1 MGTALVKNNAFSTL
15 LSSIASGAT
24 SLTVASGTGLKFP
37 TISSG
42 NFFYA
47 TLIDSSNNYEVV
59 KVTARATDVFTIL
72 RGQDGTAASAYTAG
86 DRIELR
92 PTAALFD
99 DKLSLGGGTLTG
111 ALAVPSGATTTQ
123 VPQVQEVVKKTGDTM
138 SGPLI
143 VPELRGPSNV
153 INVPTGHKIT
163 TTGLGSVTGATVGSI
178 VAPGM
183 IIQTQTLF
191 VDSLATYSAAGA
203 GGEVEVTS
211 FASSFTPKFSTSKVL
226 IGWGLSGEPSGDGI
240 TFHIKRNGTK
250 VGTNSTS
257 SAYWSGWMPD
267 FYDNNNASTPQH
279 RYMAYVDS
287 PATTSAIAYT
297 FWFRTSGVTAR
308 TLYQNR
314 AVTGTDAG
322 AADYELVTSY
332 LIIQEI
338 TQ

>member
-1 MGTALVKNNAFSTL
+1 MGVALVKNNAYSTL

-24 SLTVASGTGLKFP
+24 SLTVASGDGAKFP
-37 TISSG
+37 SISGG

-47 TLIDSSNNYEVV
+47 TLINSSNQYEIV

-72 RGQDGTAASAYTAG
+72 RGQDGTTARSYTSG

-111 ALAVPSGATTTQ
+111 HVETIAGATSNQ
-123 VPQVQEVVKKTGDTM
+123 VPRVSEVVKKTGDTM
-138 SGPLI
+138 SGTLI
-143 VPELRGPSNV
+143 VPELRGPSNI

-191 VDSLATYSAAGA
+191 VDATASYTATGT
-203 GGEVEVTS
+203 GGEAQITD
-211 FASSFTPKFSTSKVL
+211 FDSSFTPKFSTSKVL
-226 IGWGLSGEPSGDGI
+226 IGWGLSGEETPHNV
-240 TFHIKRNGTK
+240 TYHIKRNGTK
-250 VGTNSTS
+250 LGINSTGTD
-257 SAYWSGWMPD
+257 YWFGWMPS
-267 FYDNNNASTPQH
+267 FYDTNETSTPQH

-287 PATTSAIAYT
+287 PSTTSTIDYT
-297 FWFRTSGVTAR
+297 FWFRTST
-308 TLYQNR
+308 TTSSTFYQNR
-314 AVTGTDAG
+314 SVNASAAG
-322 AADYELVTSY
+322 SERVTSY

-338 TQ
+338 AG

>member
-72 RGQDGTAASAYTAG
+72 RGQDGTSARAYTAG

-138 SGPLI
+138 SGTLI

-191 VDSLATYSAAGA
+191 VDAVTTYTVAGA
-203 GGEVEVTS
+203 GAEAQLTD
-211 FASSFTPKFSTSKVL
+211 FTSSFTPKFSTSKVL
-226 IGWGLSGEPSGDGI
+226 IGWGLSGEQTNENF

-250 VGTNSTS
+250 IGINSTS
-257 SAYWSGWMPD
+257 AAYQSGWMPD
-267 FYDNNNASTPQH
+267 FYDGNSSSTPQH

-287 PATTSAIAYT
+287 PATTSAISYT
-297 FWFRTSGVTAR
+297 FWFRTSGATGL
-308 TLYQNR
+308 TFYQNQ
-314 AVTGTDAG
+314 ATSVGLNL
-322 AADYELVTSY
+322 EIVTSY

>member
-15 LSSIASGAT
+15 FAGIDNTVGSFSVANGTGAKFPSI
-24 SLTVASGTGLKFP
+24 SGTDFFYVTL
-37 TISSG
+37 INSSG
-42 NFFYA
+42 LNE
-47 TLIDSSNNYEVV
+47 IV
-59 KVTARATDVFTIL
+59 KVIARSTDAFTVT
-72 RGQDGTAASAYTAG
+72 RGQDGTAAIPFLAG
-86 DRIELR
+86 DRVELR

-123 VPQVQEVVKKTGDTM
+123 APQVQEVVKKTGDTM
-138 SGPLI
+138 SGTLI

-191 VDSLATYSAAGA
+191 VDALATYSATGS
-203 GGEVEVTS
+203 GGEAELTS
-211 FASSFTPKFSTSKVL
+211 FASSFTPKFATSKVL
-226 IGWGLSGEPSGDGI
+226 IGWGCSGEHSTSNH

-250 VGTNSTS
+250 IGHNTT
-257 SAYWSGWMPD
+257 APADYWYGWMPSS
-267 FYDNNNASTPQH
+267 YDGNETTTPQH
-279 RYMAYVDS
+279 NYMAYVDS

-297 FWFRTSGVTAR
+297 FWIRSSGANAVIFYQNQSSTIATSGNEV
-308 TLYQNR
+308 
-314 AVTGTDAG
+314 
-322 AADYELVTSY
+322 VTSY

-338 TQ
+338 AG

>member
-24 SLTVASGTGLKFP
+24 SLTVASGEGARFP

-42 NFFYA
+42 NFFYV
-47 TLIDSSNNYEVV
+47 TLINSSNQYEVV
-59 KVTARATDVFTIL
+59 KVTARATDAFTVT
-72 RGQDGTAASAYTAG
+72 RGQDGTTARAYTAG

-138 SGPLI
+138 SGTLI

-191 VDSLATYSAAGA
+191 VDSVTTYSAAGS
-203 GGEVEVTS
+203 GGEAQLTD

-226 IGWGLSGEPSGDGI
+226 IGWGLSGEHNSEN
-240 TFHIKRNGTK
+240 TTLHIKRNGTK
-250 VGTNSTS
+250 IGINSTS
-257 SAYWSGWMPD
+257 SDYWSGWMPD
-267 FYDNNNASTPQH
+267 FYDGNGNSTIQH

-297 FWFRTSGVTAR
+297 FWIRSAGTGSTYTF
-308 TLYQNR
+308 YQNR
-314 AVTGTDAG
+314 TTSAAG
-322 AADYELVTSY
+322 ANLELVTSY

-338 TQ
+338 AG

>member
-37 TISSG
+37 SISG
-42 NFFYA
+42 TDFFYA

-72 RGQDGTAASAYTAG
+72 RGQDGTAARAYTAG

-111 ALAVPSGATTTQ
+111 ALTVPAAASGSQ
-123 VPQVQEVVKKTGDTM
+123 VPRVSEVVQKTGDTM
-138 SGPLI
+138 SGTLI

-191 VDSLATYSAAGA
+191 VDSLSTYTASGT
-203 GGEVEVTS
+203 GGEAQLTD

-226 IGWGLSGEPSGDGI
+226 IGWGLSGEHTNNDY

-250 VGTNSTS
+250 VGVNSTS
-257 SAYWSGWMPD
+257 SDYWSGWMPD
-267 FYDNNNASTPQH
+267 FYDSNSTSTPQH

-297 FWFRTSGVTAR
+297 FWVRVATSGGT
-308 TLYQNR
+308 TTFYQNR
-314 AVTGTDAG
+314 PVNTPASGN
-322 AADYELVTSY
+322 EIVTSY

-338 TQ
+338 AG

>member
-24 SLTVASGTGLKFP
+24 SLTVASGEGARFP

-42 NFFYA
+42 NFFYV
-47 TLIDSSNNYEVV
+47 TLINSSNQYEVV
-59 KVTARATDVFTIL
+59 KVTARTTDVFTIL
-72 RGQDGTAASAYTAG
+72 RGQDGTTARAYTAG

-111 ALAVPSGATTTQ
+111 ALAVPSGATATE

-138 SGPLI
+138 SGTLI

-153 INVPTGHKIT
+153 INIPTGHKIT

-191 VDSLATYSAAGA
+191 VDAVTTYSAAGA
-203 GGEVEVTS
+203 GGEVEITS

-226 IGWGLSGEPSGDGI
+226 IGWGLSGDTSDGN

-250 VGTNSTS
+250 VGINSTS
-257 SAYWSGWMPD
+257 SDYWSGWMPD
-267 FYDNNNASTPQH
+267 FYDSNAASTPQH

-287 PATTSAIAYT
+287 PATTSAISYT
-297 FWFRTSGVTAR
+297 FWFRTSGTA
-308 TLYQNR
+308 TKTFYQNR
-314 AVTGTDAG
+314 AVTGTNAG
-322 AADYELVTSY
+322 AADFELVTSY

>member
-15 LSSIASGAT
+15 LSSIASGDN

-42 NFFYA
+42 NFFYV

-59 KVTARATDVFTIL
+59 KVTARATDAFTVT
-72 RGQDGTAASAYTAG
+72 RGQDGTSAQAYTAG

-111 ALAVPSGATTTQ
+111 ALAVPSGAATTQ

-138 SGPLI
+138 SGTLI

-163 TTGLGSVTGATVGSI
+163 TTGLGSVTGATIGSI

-191 VDSLATYSAAGA
+191 VNALTTYSATGS
-203 GGEVEVTS
+203 GGESELTS

-226 IGWGLSGEPSGDGI
+226 IGWGLSGEHSTGNH

-250 VGTNSTS
+250 IGHNTT
-257 SAYWSGWMPD
+257 APADYWYGWMPSM
-267 FYDNNNASTPQH
+267 YDGNEASTPQH
-279 RYMAYVDS
+279 NYMAYVDS

-297 FWFRTSGVTAR
+297 FWIRSSSTTAVIF
-308 TLYQNR
+308 YQNQST
-314 AVTGTDAG
+314 ALTVSN
-322 AADYELVTSY
+322 EVVTSY

-338 TQ
+338 AG

>member
-1 MGTALVKNNAFSTL
+1 MGTALVKNNAFGTL
-15 LSSIASGAT
+15 LSSIASGDT
-24 SLTVASGTGLKFP
+24 SLTVASAQGAKFP
-37 TISSG
+37 SISSG

-47 TLIDSSNNYEVV
+47 TLINSSNEYEVV

-72 RGQDGTAASAYTAG
+72 RGQDSTTARAYTAG

-138 SGPLI
+138 SGTLI

-191 VDSLATYSAAGA
+191 VDALATYSATGS
-203 GGEVEVTS
+203 GGESELTS

-226 IGWGLSGEPSGDGI
+226 IGWGLSGEHSAQNY

-250 VGTNSTS
+250 IGHNTT
-257 SAYWSGWMPD
+257 APADYWYGWMPS
-267 FYDNNNASTPQH
+267 FYDGNETSTPQH
-279 RYMAYVDS
+279 NYMAYVDS

-297 FWFRTSGVTAR
+297 FFIRTSTTTAVTF
-308 TLYQNR
+308 YQNQ
-314 AVTGTDAG
+314 ASTIASSGNEV
-322 AADYELVTSY
+322 VTSY

-338 TQ
+338 AG

>member
-15 LSSIASGAT
+15 LSSITSVDS
-24 SLTVASGTGLKFP
+24 SLTVSSGHGARFP

-47 TLIDSSNNYEVV
+47 TLINSSNQYEVV
-59 KVTARATDVFTIL
+59 KVTARATDAFTVT
-72 RGQDGTAASAYTAG
+72 RGQDGTTARAYTAG

-138 SGPLI
+138 SGTLI

-191 VDSLATYSAAGA
+191 VDAVTTYSATGS
-203 GGEVEVTS
+203 GGESELTS

-226 IGWGLSGEPSGDGI
+226 VGWGLSGEHSSENY

-257 SAYWSGWMPD
+257 SDYWSGWMPD
-267 FYDNNNASTPQH
+267 FYDSNSGSTMQH

-287 PATTSAIAYT
+287 PATTSAITYT
-297 FWFRTSGVTAR
+297 FFFRSSGASSITF
-308 TLYQNR
+308 YQNR
-314 AVTGTDAG
+314 TTSTAG
-322 AADYELVTSY
+322 VNQELATSY

-338 TQ
+338 AG

>member
-24 SLTVASGTGLKFP
+24 SLTVASGEGARFP

-42 NFFYA
+42 NFFYV
-47 TLIDSSNNYEVV
+47 TLINSSNQYEVV

-72 RGQDGTAASAYTAG
+72 RGQDGTTASAYTAG

-111 ALAVPSGATTTQ
+111 ALAVPSGATATE

-138 SGPLI
+138 SGTLI

-153 INVPTGHKIT
+153 INIPTGHKIT

-191 VDSLATYSAAGA
+191 VDALTTYSAAGT
-203 GGEVEVTS
+203 GGESELTS

-226 IGWGLSGEPSGDGI
+226 IGWGLSGEANVENF

-257 SAYWSGWMPD
+257 SDYWSGWMPS
-267 FYDNNNASTPQH
+267 FYDGNESSTPQH

-287 PATTSAIAYT
+287 PATTSAVAYT
-297 FWFRTSGVTAR
+297 FWFRASGTTAVTF
-308 TLYQNR
+308 YQNR
-314 AVTGTDAG
+314 VVNSTNAG
-322 AADYELVTSY
+322 AANFELVTSY

>member
-15 LSSIASGAT
+15 SADIDNAVGSFS
-24 SLTVASGTGLKFP
+24 VANGTGLKFP
-37 TISSG
+37 AISG
-42 NFFYA
+42 TDFFYA

-59 KVTARATDVFTIL
+59 KVIARATDAFTVT
-72 RGQDGTAASAYTAG
+72 RGQDGTTARAYTAG

-111 ALAVPSGATTTQ
+111 ALAVPSGATATQ
-123 VPQVQEVVKKTGDTM
+123 VPQVQEVVLKAGDTM
-138 SGPLI
+138 SGILT

-191 VDSLATYSAAGA
+191 VDALTTYSATGS
-203 GGEVEVTS
+203 GGEAELTG

-226 IGWGLSGEPSGDGI
+226 IGWGLSGEHSAQNH

-250 VGTNSTS
+250 IGHNTT
-257 SAYWSGWMPD
+257 APADYWYGWMPSM
-267 FYDNNNASTPQH
+267 YDGNESSTPQH
-279 RYMAYVDS
+279 NYMAYVDS

-297 FWFRTSGVTAR
+297 FWIRSSTTTAVTF
-308 TLYQNR
+308 YQNQSSTLGSSGNE
-314 AVTGTDAG
+314 V
-322 AADYELVTSY
+322 VTSY

-338 TQ
+338 AG